1 MSRATFIRRFGRS
14 TGMSVGA
21 FLTQA
26 RLMTAAELLRTTDSG
41 VGAVASAVGYR
52 SESAFSR
59 SFQRSTGVTPGRFR
73 RTAHET
79 RPGTRP
85 V

>member
-14 TGMSVGA
+14 TGMTVGA

-26 RLMTAAELLRTTDSG
+26 RLMTAAELLATTDST
-41 VGAVASAVGYR
+41 VATIAAQVGYR

-59 SFQRSTGVTPGRFR
+59 SFREANGTTPGRFR
-73 RTAHET
+73 RAAVH
-79 RPGTRP
+79 GD
-85 V
+85 